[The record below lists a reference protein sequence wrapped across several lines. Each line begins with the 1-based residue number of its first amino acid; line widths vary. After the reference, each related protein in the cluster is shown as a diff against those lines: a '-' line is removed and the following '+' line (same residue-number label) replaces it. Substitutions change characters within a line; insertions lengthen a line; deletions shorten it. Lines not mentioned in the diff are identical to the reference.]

1 MSERKGRL
9 SQASRISKYAG
20 LPACTCPQLPEPS
33 PRPIVEERKLAMS
46 HSNVDRDSASHWL
59 KSYYFT
65 RAGLAIAWVAG
76 AFTIGKAMPPI
87 AAALLVAYPAWDAA
101 ANFIDAQRNGGLI
114 GNPSQSLNV
123 VTSVIAAIAVALTL
137 GTSMNAVL
145 GVFGVWAVL
154 AGLFQLITGVRRW
167 RMYGAQWAMM
177 LAGAQS
183 AIVGAVFIKQANT
196 PAVPSITD
204 IAPYA
209 AFGAFYFLV
218 SAIWLTISEAR
229 AKKFLPSV

>member
-1 MSERKGRL
+1 MPAFRL
-9 SQASRISKYAG
+9 ASARSSQN
-20 LPACTCPQLPEPS
+20 
-33 PRPIVEERKLAMS
+33 RPIGEERKLAMS
-46 HSNVDRDSASHWL
+46 HSNVDHDSASHWL

-65 RAGLAIAWVAG
+65 RAGVAIAWVAG

-167 RMYGAQWAMM
+167 RMYGAQWAMI

-218 SAIWLTISEAR
+218 SAVWLTISEAR
-229 AKKFLPSV
+229 TKKRLPSA

>member
-1 MSERKGRL
+1 
-9 SQASRISKYAG
+9 
-20 LPACTCPQLPEPS
+20 
-33 PRPIVEERKLAMS
+33 MS

-59 KSYYFT
+59 KSYYFA
-65 RAGLAIAWVAG
+65 RAGVAIAWVAG

-209 AFGAFYFLV
+209 APIGRSRLLQINDVMFSDTWKINHLIKLNIIVGILIAGV
-218 SAIWLTISEAR
+218 VPAIT
-229 AKKFLPSV
+229 KT

>member
-1 MSERKGRL
+1 
-9 SQASRISKYAG
+9 
-20 LPACTCPQLPEPS
+20 
-33 PRPIVEERKLAMS
+33 MS
-46 HSNVDRDSASHWL
+46 HSTVQKSNRESASHWL
-59 KSYYFT
+59 KSYYFA
-65 RAGLAIAWVAG
+65 RAVVAGAWVVS

-101 ANFIDAQRNGGLI
+101 ANFVDAQRNGGLMK
-114 GNPSQSLNV
+114 NPSQSLNV
-123 VTSVIAAIAVALTL
+123 AISAVAGVAVAVTL

-167 RMYGAQWAMM
+167 RTYGAQWAMI

-183 AIVGAVFIKQANT
+183 AIVGIVFIKQANA
-196 PAVPSITD
+196 PAVPGITD

-218 SAIWLTISEAR
+218 SAIWLTVSEAR
-229 AKKFLPSV
+229 ARKRLLSA